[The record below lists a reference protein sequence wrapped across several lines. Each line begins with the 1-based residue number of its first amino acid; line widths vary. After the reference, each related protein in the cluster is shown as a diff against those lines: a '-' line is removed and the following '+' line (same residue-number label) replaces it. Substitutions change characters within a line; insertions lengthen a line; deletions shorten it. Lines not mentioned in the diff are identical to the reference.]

1 MRAPMQL
8 ITLYLTWMA
17 CNPTEFVS
25 GFSSTNQSNMAS
37 STTDRRSFIKTVATV
52 TTSSSML
59 LTQGV
64 SSVSAAQENTAGA
77 TGLVAG
83 GKLRFGDEDI
93 MTPKAHGTS
102 EVPVQDSLRY
112 GVSNKLADKICN
124 FNRR

>member
-1 MRAPMQL
+1 MRAPIQL
-8 ITLYLTWMA
+8 ITLYLTSMA
-17 CNPTEFVS
+17 CNPTAFVS
-25 GFSSTNQSNMAS
+25 GFSSTNQNNIAPP
-37 STTDRRSFIKTVATV
+37 TTDRRSFIQTVATI

-64 SSVSAAQENTAGA
+64 SSVSAAQENASGG
-77 TGLVAG
+77 TGPVVG
-83 GKLRFGDEDI
+83 GKLRLGDEDI